1 MCSESTVQYAIR
13 HTRAVCPCSVLGF
26 SLRFL
31 NLETNGKRVG
41 TIIARL
47 AVRLETCGLH
57 VTLVKTSS
65 VEYF

>member
-1 MCSESTVQYAIR
+1 MCVVSPLSSTYAIL

-47 AVRLETCGLH
+47 AVRLETCVGY
-57 VTLVKTSS
+57 TGKDN
-65 VEYF
+65 